1 MARQSRR
8 LCNPGP
14 GGRPD
19 PLGQRIVFECG
30 RTAALRNG
38 SAARR
43 PRLPTALPRELLIA
57 AGPGEWRAALLEDG
71 VPVELF
77 IERGDRSET
86 GSIHLGS
93 VRRLLPALGAM
104 LVDIGG
110 DRPAFLPASEVLP
123 RGRRLDEGERVI
135 VQIRRQAQ
143 GGKAARL
150 TTGVALR
157 GKLVELRWGRPG
169 IRGAE
174 ALPPVERADLSGIVG
189 DDAAGLRLLQPE
201 PIEPL
206 IAEARDLNRRWR
218 DILDRAAKLSPPA
231 RLDPHSSFAAALAS
245 TLVAAPAGILVDD
258 PSVVHELRAV
268 FPDAV
273 TQHKPEGELPVEL
286 DAVLDRALAGTVAL
300 A

>member
-1 MARQSRR
+1 MS
-8 LCNPGP
+8 
-14 GGRPD
+14 
-19 PLGQRIVFECG
+19 
-30 RTAALRNG
+30 
-38 SAARR
+38 S
-43 PRLPTALPRELLIA
+43 ELLIA

-71 VPVELF
+71 IPVELF

-157 GKLVELRWGRPG
+157 GKLVELRWERPG
-169 IRGAE
+169 IRGGETLSPA
-174 ALPPVERADLSGIVG
+174 ERADLSGIVG

-206 IAEARDLNRRWR
+206 IA
-218 DILDRAAKLSPPA
+218 
-231 RLDPHSSFAAALAS
+231 
-245 TLVAAPAGILVDD
+245 
-258 PSVVHELRAV
+258 
-268 FPDAV
+268 
-273 TQHKPEGELPVEL
+273 
-286 DAVLDRALAGTVAL
+286 
-300 A
+300 